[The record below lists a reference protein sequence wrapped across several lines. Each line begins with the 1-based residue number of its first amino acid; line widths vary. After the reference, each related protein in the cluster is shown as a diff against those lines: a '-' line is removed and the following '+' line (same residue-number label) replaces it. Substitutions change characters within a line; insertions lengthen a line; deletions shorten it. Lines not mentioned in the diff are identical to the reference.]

1 MLSDGLSGSA
11 NLHNEQQAVIF
22 IVADF
27 GDWW

>member
-1 MLSDGLSGSA
+1 MLSDRLSGSS

-27 GDWW
+27 GNRW